1 MKLIKS
7 TLYLQ
12 AGLQILTRLVFSV
25 LMLTLSIAPDAAY
38 AKSTDESTDESADI
52 CTLTQIN
59 HGELVGESKTLP
71 TKLVSLSS
79 NGGSPTQVSLTCNQ
93 PTQLTVSHPIQI
105 SGPKFTPVSSFA
117 TVETPFRSSTN
128 SGDSSPLSLPVGTT
142 NLVINFSVDKGSPL
156 PAGNYRYGVKF
167 TILPQ

>member
-12 AGLQILTRLVFSV
+12 AGLQMLAPLAFSV
-25 LMLTLSIAPDAAY
+25 LILTLSIAPDAAY
-38 AKSTDESTDESADI
+38 AKSTDQSADI

-79 NGGSPTQVSLTCNQ
+79 NGGSPTQISLTCNQ
-93 PTQLTVSHPIQI
+93 LTQLTVSYPIQI

-117 TVETPFRSSTN
+117 TVETPFRSWTN

-167 TILPQ
+167 TILAQ